1 MRLRLVER
9 KLKNAAVRAE
19 IAANRLLRREFVP
32 VDLGAFN
39 IETTGVC
46 NLKCRFCAY
55 EKKRSPRV
63 TMANETFGRVVE
75 QALGLGFDRFHLTP
89 CTGDVFMDRH
99 LFAKLAFLEAHPR
112 VRGYHFFSNLT
123 IPTREQL
130 LRLAEL
136 GKFERMTISV
146 YGHDEAS
153 FVAITKS
160 SPKVYRRLLANLETV
175 LEHRARW
182 PFRFAIGHRSSFDA
196 PGDDATDLM
205 RLLARFRAAGV
216 AVNASH
222 GMYNNWGGYVTQ
234 ADVAGLDMRVAAA
247 ADTAKAGACVK
258 LFDSVQVM
266 ATGVVNA
273 CACRDVDA
281 TLAIGHVDARP
292 LAEIISARN
301 AEYRRIIDE
310 QQSGRFR
317 PVCASCD
324 FYRSIYHQPKSYRR
338 GRVPTQTVRR
348 YLGAIDR
355 RVAPAAA
362 AAASAP
368 VGIDRARAGE
378 REQAEQQ
385 PDRPRLDRIQDEARD
400 P

>member
-1 MRLRLVER
+1 MRLRVLEHN
-9 KLKNAAVRAE
+9 LKNVVVRAE
-19 IAANRLLRREFVP
+19 IAANRLLRREFIP
-32 VDLGAFN
+32 LDLGAFN
-39 IETTGVC
+39 IETTSVC

-55 EKKRSPRV
+55 EKKRSPKV

-99 LFAKLAFLEAHPR
+99 LFEKLAFLESHPR
-112 VRGYHFFSNLT
+112 CRGYHFFSNLT

-130 LRLAEL
+130 LRLMDL

-160 SPKVYRRLLANLETV
+160 TPKIYRRLLANLETV
-175 LEHRARW
+175 LAHRARW
-182 PFRFAIGHRSSFDA
+182 PFRIAIGHRSSFDV
-196 PGDDATDLM
+196 PGADATDLM

-247 ADTAKAGACVK
+247 EDTVKAGACVK

-266 ATGVVNA
+266 ATGVVNG

-281 TLAIGHVDARP
+281 TLAIGHVAAQP
-292 LAEIISARN
+292 LAQIISARN
-301 AEYRRIIDE
+301 GEYRRIIDE
-310 QQSGRFR
+310 QQAGRFR

-338 GRVPTQTVRR
+338 DRVPTQTVRQ
-348 YLGAIDR
+348 YLSAIDR
-355 RVAPAAA
+355 REARAAA
-362 AAASAP
+362 APASARA
-368 VGIDRARAGE
+368 GADLARAGE

-385 PDRPRLDRIQDEARD
+385 SDRAGLDRI
-400 P
+400 

>member
-1 MRLRLVER
+1 MRMRLRVLEH
-9 KLKNAAVRAE
+9 KLKNGVVRAE
-19 IAANRLLRREFVP
+19 IAANRLLGREFIP
-32 VDLGAFN
+32 VDPGAFN
-39 IETTGVC
+39 IETTSVC

-55 EKKRSPRV
+55 EKKGTPKV

-99 LFAKLAFLEAHPR
+99 LFEKLAYLETHPG
-112 VRGYHFFSNLT
+112 VRRYHFFSNLT
-123 IPTREQL
+123 IPTRDQL
-130 LRLAEL
+130 LRLMDL
-136 GKFERMTISV
+136 RKFERMTISV

-160 SPKVYRRLLANLETV
+160 SPKIYRRLLANLETV

-182 PFRFAIGHRSSFDA
+182 PFRFSIGHRSTFDA
-196 PGDDATDLM
+196 PAADATELM
-205 RLLARFRAAGV
+205 RLLARFAAAGV

-222 GMYNNWGGYVTQ
+222 GMYNNWGGYITQ
-234 ADVAGLDMRVAAA
+234 ADVAGLEMRVAP
-247 ADTAKAGACVK
+247 ADDAVKSGACVK

-301 AEYRRIIDE
+301 DAYRRIIDE
-310 QQSGRFR
+310 QQAGRFR

-338 GRVPTQTVRR
+338 GRAPTQTVAQ
-348 YLGAIDR
+348 YLRAVDR
-355 RVAPAAA
+355 RGARARGAS
-362 AAASAP
+362 ASAP
-368 VGIDRARAGE
+368 AGADRARASE
-378 REQAEQQ
+378 REQG
-385 PDRPRLDRIQDEARD
+385 
-400 P
+400 

>member
-1 MRLRLVER
+1 MRLRVLEH
-9 KLKNAAVRAE
+9 KLKSVVVRAE
-19 IAANRLLRREFVP
+19 IAANRRLRREFIP

-39 IETTGVC
+39 IETTSVC

-55 EKKRSPRV
+55 EKKRAPRV

-99 LFAKLAFLEAHPR
+99 LFEKLALLEAHPG
-112 VRGYHFFSNLT
+112 VRGYHFFTNLT

-130 LRLAEL
+130 LRLADL

-160 SPKVYRRLLANLETV
+160 TPKIYRRLLANLETV
-175 LEHRARW
+175 LERRARW
-182 PFRFAIGHRSSFDA
+182 PFRLSIGHRSTFDA
-196 PGDDATDLM
+196 PAADATDLM

-247 ADTAKAGACVK
+247 EDTVKAGACVK

-292 LAEIISARN
+292 LAEILSARN

-310 QQSGRFR
+310 QQAGRFR
-317 PVCASCD
+317 PVCAGCD

-338 GRVPTQTVRR
+338 GRVPTQTVAQ
-348 YLGAIDR
+348 YLQAADR
-355 RVAPAAA
+355 RGARAAA
-362 AAASAP
+362 VPASAP
-368 VGIDRARAGE
+368 VGADRARASE

-385 PDRPRLDRIQDEARD
+385 PDRAGLDRK
-400 P
+400 

>member
-1 MRLRLVER
+1 MRLRVLEH
-9 KLKNAAVRAE
+9 KLKNVVVRAE
-19 IAANRLLRREFVP
+19 IAANRLLGREFVP

-39 IETTGVC
+39 IETTSVC

-55 EKKRSPRV
+55 EKKGSPKV
-63 TMANETFGRVVE
+63 TMSDETFGRVVE

-99 LFAKLAFLEAHPR
+99 LFEKLAFLEAHPG

-123 IPTREQL
+123 IPTRDQL
-130 LRLAEL
+130 LRLANL
-136 GKFERMTISV
+136 RKFERMTISV

-160 SPKVYRRLLANLETV
+160 SPKIYRRLLANLATV

-182 PFRFAIGHRSSFDA
+182 PFRLSIGHRSSFDA
-196 PGDDATDLM
+196 PAAEATDLM
-205 RLLARFRAAGV
+205 RMLARFEAAGV

-234 ADVAGLDMRVAAA
+234 ADVAGLDMRVAP
-247 ADTAKAGACVK
+247 ADDAVKSGACVK

-292 LAEIISARN
+292 LAEIISAHN

-310 QQSGRFR
+310 QQAGRFR

-338 GRVPTQTVRR
+338 GRVPTQTVAQ
-348 YLGAIDR
+348 YLRAVDR
-355 RVAPAAA
+355 RDAR
-362 AAASAP
+362 AASAP
-368 VGIDRARAGE
+368 TSAPVGTDRARARE

-385 PDRPRLDRIQDEARD
+385 PDRAGLDRI
-400 P
+400 